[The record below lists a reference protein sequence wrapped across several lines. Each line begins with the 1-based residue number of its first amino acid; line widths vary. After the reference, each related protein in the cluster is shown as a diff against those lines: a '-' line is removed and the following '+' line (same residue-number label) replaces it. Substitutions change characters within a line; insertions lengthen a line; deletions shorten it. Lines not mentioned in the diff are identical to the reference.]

1 MSAPRARS
9 RGPVAEPRREQKKAE
24 SRRRILEAARAVFFR
39 DGFMPANLDEVA
51 DLAQVAKGTLY
62 RYFENKA
69 ELYVAVL
76 AHDGALFERK
86 LRETL
91 APELSPADQIR
102 RTGRFYLDH
111 WMRNR
116 DYFRIFW
123 AIENQEVIGELPRG
137 VIEEITKLWEQ
148 CLQLLADIVT
158 RGSDEGHF
166 RACDAWQV
174 AHLLWTLANGL
185 IQTEASAARRK
196 LRRGPLL
203 RDFEAAIEIVLRG
216 LALPSAARL
225 TPEAAYG
232 NLRRMGEG
240 ESDG

>member
-9 RGPVAEPRREQKKAE
+9 RSALAPPRREQKKAE
-24 SRRRILEAARAVFFR
+24 SRKRILEAARAVFFR

-51 DLAQVAKGTLY
+51 ERAEVAKGTLY
-62 RYFENKA
+62 RYFESKA

-91 APELSPADQIR
+91 APQLSPPDQIR
-102 RTGRFYLDH
+102 CTGRFYLEH

-123 AIENQEVIGELPRG
+123 AIENQEVIGELPRA
-137 VIEEITKLWEQ
+137 VIQEITKLWEQ
-148 CLQLLADIVT
+148 CLQLLADIVA
-158 RGSDEGHF
+158 RGAAEGIF
-166 RACDAWQV
+166 RPCDPWQV

-196 LRRGPLL
+196 LRRGALSK
-203 RDFEAAIEIVLRG
+203 DFEDAVEIVLRG
-216 LALPSAARL
+216 LASVPDAR
-225 TPEAAYG
+225 A
-232 NLRRMGEG
+232 
-240 ESDG
+240 

>member
-1 MSAPRARS
+1 VSEADGSAR
-9 RGPVAEPRREQKKAE
+9 ERREGRKAE
-24 SRRRILEAARAVFFR
+24 SRRRILEAARDVFFR
-39 DGFMPANLDEVA
+39 DGFMEANLDEVA
-51 DLAQVAKGTLY
+51 SKAGVAKGTLY
-62 RYFENKA
+62 RYFDSKA

-91 APELSPADQIR
+91 APELSPHEQIR
-102 RTGRFYLDH
+102 STGRFYFEH

-148 CLQLLADIVT
+148 CLQLLADIVK
-158 RGSDEGHF
+158 RGTEQGHF

-185 IQTEASAARRK
+185 IQSEASAARRK
-196 LRRGPLL
+196 LRRGPLV
-203 RDFEAAIEIVLRG
+203 RDFEDAIELVLRG
-216 LALPSAARL
+216 LALPERASLTEPAAC
-225 TPEAAYG
+225 G
-232 NLRRMGEG
+232 NFPRTGEG

>member
-1 MSAPRARS
+1 VSAPRAPG
-9 RGPVAEPRREQKKAE
+9 RGPLPEPRREQKKAE
-24 SRRRILEAARAVFFR
+24 SRRRILEAARVVFFR

-91 APELSPADQIR
+91 APGLAPPDQIR
-102 RTGRFYLDH
+102 RTGRFYLEH
-111 WMRNR
+111 WLRNR

-123 AIENQEVIGELPRG
+123 AIENQEVIGELPPE
-137 VIEEITKLWEQ
+137 VTEEITKLWDR
-148 CLQLLADIVT
+148 CLQLLADIVA
-158 RGSDEGHF
+158 RGTAEGHF
-166 RACDAWQV
+166 RACDPWQV

-196 LRRGPLL
+196 LRRGALL
-203 RDFEAAIEIVLRG
+203 RDFEDAIEIVLRG
-216 LALPSAARL
+216 LAAPAR
-225 TPEAAYG
+225 A
-232 NLRRMGEG
+232 
-240 ESDG
+240 